1 MDMKSKVYHMDDRY
15 SGLPSSI
22 PAKAQQLFDH
32 AELGEC
38 FDPGDTVAVKCHM
51 GEWNNSAYLRPILV
65 RVIVDKVK
73 EHGGKPFVTDTTT
86 APYYFYGG
94 RSTADLHL
102 ETAARNGF
110 TAQSMGCPIIIS
122 DGMYGTDDVKVD
134 IPDGLLLKES
144 YMAKGIADSDAM
156 IVVSHFK
163 GHGSGVYGGSIKNV
177 AIGCGSK
184 RGKIDVHLCLHQTV
198 GWNSWSF
205 NGDNCLGEEC
215 PDHVLCDNMC
225 PVGAIKIKKDH
236 AEWDADA
243 CIGCLGHQRP
253 LFRCDLW
260 GREKYEDWRNW
271 FLVAMGD
278 AATGYIRHMGPEN
291 VGYITYAV
299 DITPSCD
306 CVPGS
311 DRPVIPNL
319 GVLASRDMV
328 AIDVAA
334 LDMSVQ
340 TPGIHGSMAEEKEVM
355 NPGDEKFT
363 GIVGMSQWITAN
375 TCSRLG
381 SGSMEYELVEPLVSE
396 DEAAFAHP
404 LFSPETPSG
413 YYLAKGLR
421 KFGSWTPPGGFKYR
435 DEPKVSIEELSRR

>member
-1 MDMKSKVYHMDDRY
+1 MKSKVYYMDDRY
-15 SGLPSSI
+15 HGLPSSI

-32 AELGEC
+32 AKLNEC
-38 FDPGDTVAVKCHM
+38 FDKGDTVAIKCHM

-86 APYYFYGG
+86 APYYFYGT

-110 TAQSMGCPIIIS
+110 THESMGCPIIIT
-122 DGMYGTDDVKVD
+122 DGMYGTDDIKIE
-134 IPDGLLLKES
+134 IPDGVLLKEA
-144 YMAKGIADSDAM
+144 YLANGIAEADAM

-177 AIGCGSK
+177 AIGCSSK
-184 RGKIDVHLCLHQTV
+184 RGKINVHLTHHHKV
-198 GWNSWSF
+198 GWKTWGF
-205 NGDNCLGEEC
+205 DGDNCLGEEC
-215 PDHVLCDNMC
+215 PDYVLCNNMC
-225 PVGAIKIKKDH
+225 PVGAFKIEKDH
-236 AEWDADA
+236 ATYDREA
-243 CIGCLGHQRP
+243 CIGCFGHQRP

-260 GREKYEDWRNW
+260 DREKYEDWRTW
-271 FLVAMGD
+271 FLIAMGD
-278 AATGYIRHMGPEN
+278 AATGYVRHLGKEN
-291 VGYITYAV
+291 LGYITYAI
-299 DITPSCD
+299 DISPACD

-311 DRPVIPNL
+311 DSPVIPNL
-319 GVLASRDMV
+319 GIFASRDMV

-334 LDMSVQ
+334 LDKSVEV
-340 TPGIHGSMAEEKEVM
+340 PGIHGSVAEEKEVM

-381 SGSMEYELVEPLVSE
+381 SGSMDYELVEPLVSE
-396 DEAAFAHP
+396 DEAAFAHH
-404 LFSPETPSG
+404 LFTPETPSG
-413 YYLAKGLR
+413 YYLGKGLK
-421 KFGSWTPPGGFKYR
+421 KFGTWTPPGGFSYR
-435 DEPKVSIEELSRR
+435 DKPSVTIEELSKR